1 MERLRRKIELYRQ
14 HQINC
19 ESRYEKAT
27 VERLELE
34 RQQTVA
40 LHQRC
45 LQTKAKRA
53 SKHRQP
59 PPSGDQAGQRAAP
72 ASTDHGENGGMAPEQ
87 SRNSTLMALQ
97 ETVKRKLE
105 SAGSPL
111 SRDQANGYGEGFP
124 PNKKPSLE
132 HGTPNGPLLDSKRGI
147 SNLLNFNGTNGG
159 SVNSADSVQEGD
171 LDFHRKEMKQEP
183 EDILPIM
190 PPSVGGSNSL
200 IPDLNLN
207 EQEWKELMEELN
219 CTVPI
224 EDIQDILNNGFEDRK
239 DPLELAP
246 SPTGGGVVGGA
257 AGVRGGSS
265 SKGLIPP
272 DLVCVKTEFSP
283 ASAAFEQDSHMGS
296 PHVMSTPSGPL
307 PHPTSSPVA
316 SSASSPALSSSQSA
330 PPPRPHHLPPPGPP
344 VSKDLSP
351 AQQLQQLAAQRTQHL
366 HGSLQPQMGA
376 KFHNQG
382 HQSHPPSWTQ
392 MVTTS
397 QGPLVGSF
405 GMDKPKSPSTY
416 SQDFSPN
423 APKQLLMAPQQNK
436 GSPKAGG
443 GYLQRPNGPP
453 RMMNQL
459 SAGSQLSHPQTSVS
473 QVSSQMLNYSNT
485 EPLRHFEMAPTP
497 QRPPNTPSKAA
508 ILQLVR
514 QQHIKPHSMGFRQ
527 HGPHA
532 QDQNNYPAPPH
543 GPANVSGNNPCAAQP
558 AANSAG
564 GNHGNAPYL
573 NSQAAVAAALK
584 QQILEQQKK
593 QQILQRQQ
601 LMAEQEKRQQDQQL
615 QRHLTRPPPQYQ
627 DQSGPP
633 ANQNQFPQ
641 QQVGQFP
648 ASQPM
653 GNCSSMG
660 VTNSSSRVFS
670 QNQSMMGMTMG
681 QGAGPGTTV
690 APPTA
695 ASQADINLPSCGGGS
710 GAAVDSLY
718 NNMNLQHSLQRQQMG
733 PMSAPFRQ
741 SLLGQQHLK
750 QQSNAA
756 MLKQQQQQQLAAARM
771 PSTMQST
778 MAGGLQGQMQGGQSA
793 TWQQQQQLANQPTS
807 GNPTLP
813 PSVFNNP
820 SNAFHMQQQQRIPKM
835 SSGSVSFASNLS
847 GLPMSGLNP
856 GQQLIQTN
864 MAAQQRAPPPAQNM
878 GQPLANQQQAQ
889 QQQAN
894 QSLSDMVAFGQQ
906 VSGRAGLQ
914 CNQGYQMSRTANQQQ
929 QQVSFGY
936 NAASGSFAA
945 ESELVDS
952 LLKGQEWIA
961 ELDALL
967 ANHQ

>member
-1 MERLRRKIELYRQ
+1 MNPQPLVLTDGGGFVHVAVMERLRRKIELYRQ

-72 ASTDHGENGGMAPEQ
+72 S
-87 SRNSTLMALQ
+87 SRRQEPQPGVGAGAETRYLVRNRTSAHREALVNCLLLQLQ

-124 PNKKPSLE
+124 PNKKPSLDN
-132 HGTPNGPLLDSKRGI
+132 GTPNGPMLDSKRGI

-239 DPLELAP
+239 DPLE
-246 SPTGGGVVGGA
+246 
-257 AGVRGGSS
+257 GGSS

-272 DLVCVKTEFSP
+272 DLVCVKAEFSP

-296 PHVMSTPSGPL
+296 PHVRSTPSGPL

-316 SSASSPALSSSQSA
+316 SSASSPALSSSQS
-330 PPPRPHHLPPPGPP
+330 
-344 VSKDLSP
+344 
-351 AQQLQQLAAQRTQHL
+351 HL

-443 GYLQRPNGPP
+443 GYLQRPNG
-453 RMMNQL
+453 
-459 SAGSQLSHPQTSVS
+459 SQLSHPQTSVS

-514 QQHIKPHSMGFRQ
+514 QQHIKPHSMAETQGVDLSLSIVIY
-527 HGPHA
+527 GP
-532 QDQNNYPAPPH
+532 QDQNNYPAPPQ

-564 GNHGNAPYL
+564 GNHGNTPYL

-648 ASQPM
+648 GGFPAVTC
-653 GNCSSMG
+653 GEASMG

-756 MLKQQQQQQLAAARM
+756 MLKQQQQQLAAARM

-778 MAGGLQGQMQGGQSA
+778 MAGGLQGQI
-793 TWQQQQQLANQPTS
+793 
-807 GNPTLP
+807 
-813 PSVFNNP
+813 VFNNP
-820 SNAFHMQQQQRIPKM
+820 SNAFHMQQQRIPKM
-835 SSGSVSFASNLS
+835 SSGSVPFASNLS

-894 QSLSDMVAFGQQ
+894 TSLSDMVAFGQQ